1 MACLMRPSNTVL
13 TSRADIPVAVP
24 VGIPVSTMKTTPV
37 APPVAGQGANW
48 DGTVLQLPRI
58 LRCPRIKGG
67 RS

>member
-1 MACLMRPSNTVL
+1 MTRL
-13 TSRADIPVAVP
+13 TMTTNALVTSGAGIPVAIP
-24 VGIPVSTMKTTPV
+24 VGIPVSTTKTTPE
-37 APPVAGQGANW
+37 APPVAGQGGNW